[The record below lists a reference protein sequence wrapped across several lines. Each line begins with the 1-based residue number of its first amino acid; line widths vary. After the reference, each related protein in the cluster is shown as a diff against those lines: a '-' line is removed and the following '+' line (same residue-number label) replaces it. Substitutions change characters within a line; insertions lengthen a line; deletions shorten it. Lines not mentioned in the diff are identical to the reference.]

1 MVEEADGRET
11 INERVALFIDVDNVL
26 ILAQNSGLPFHL
38 DLIIDRVRQQGAIM
52 SSKAYADWTAS
63 LLKPVLSDFRAN
75 AIELVQLPTWHTG
88 RENKNTADIQLC
100 RGCPGNGVLTRA
112 SPHHRNR
119 GRRPRLCATDPE
131 TEEVRRVCVS
141 RWLQGGEAGNALC

>member
-1 MVEEADGRET
+1 MVEKADSREA

-38 DLIIDRVRQQGAIM
+38 HLIIDRVRQQGAIM
-52 SSKAYADWTAS
+52 SSKAYADWTSS

-88 RENKNTADIQLC
+88 KRIRTPQTSSWQLMPWKWC
-100 RGCPGNGVLTRA
+100 SHPCLPTP
-112 SPHHRNR
+112 S
-119 GRRPRLCATDPE
+119 
-131 TEEVRRVCVS
+131 
-141 RWLQGGEAGNALC
+141 